1 MRTTKVFT
9 AKLRKDLNENNWK
22 GKTLRLEFE
31 LNDKVAILSNN
42 DWAWQIDT
50 IHVDEV
56 EGLFEDVK
64 FLKTNV
70 WQSV

>member
-1 MRTTKVFT
+1 MIG
-9 AKLRKDLNENNWK
+9 L
-22 GKTLRLEFE
+22 GK
-31 LNDKVAILSNN
+31 
-42 DWAWQIDT
+42 IDT

-56 EGLFEDVK
+56 QGLFEDVK